1 MIIELNVCDQKPK
14 VEKHVTFKVVEEEK
28 KLDEWR
34 LVIPRGYPEKIVEG
48 DIVEEQ
54 KHNSNLDIILGRIP
68 TWMAPYIKTSSGN
81 IHYLYNDFVLCSMR
95 T

>member
-1 MIIELNVCDQKPK
+1 MVQDLNVYEQKSK
-14 VEKHVTFKVVEEEK
+14 VEKHVTFKDMEEEK
-28 KLDEWR
+28 KLEEWR

-68 TWMAPYIKTSSGN
+68 TWKSPS
-81 IHYLYNDFVLCSMR
+81 F
-95 T
+95 